1 MGVLLKKIKVGFGI
15 ALCVVGIAGTL
26 LPVVPGVPMI
36 LAGVALM
43 GSDHPIVRNVKERI
57 KQWLERRKK

>member
-15 ALCVVGIAGTL
+15 ALCVVGIVGTL
-26 LPVVPGVPMI
+26 LPVVPGAPII
-36 LAGVALM
+36 LAGLALM